1 MAKQKVQHFY
11 HPVSGTISYVVSD
24 IASKETIIIDPVA
37 DYNEVTGEVTFQSSQ
52 MILDYVEKNEFS
64 VTAIL
69 ETHIH
74 ADHLTGA
81 FFLSEKLG
89 APIHVSD
96 AVKDVYSTW
105 KDDLA
110 LKEMFEFEN
119 YLLEH
124 EHLGFGESDLEVINT
139 PGHTPADLTYKV
151 GDAIFVGDSLFH
163 HGTGRADFPGG
174 SAKQMFH
181 SLSKLYD
188 MDDDTKVY
196 LCHNYP
202 KTADELIHMTTI
214 GEEKHENDFI
224 REGTSEKE
232 FVKHREERDE
242 QLANPKLINP
252 ALTYNLTASLSH
264 SNDSA

>member
-1 MAKQKVQHFY
+1 MAKQKVQHFF

-24 IASKETIIIDPVA
+24 IATKETIIIDPVA
-37 DYNEVTGEVTFQSSQ
+37 DYNEATGEISFQSAQ
-52 MILDYVEKNEFS
+52 IILDYVEQHGFH
-64 VTAIL
+64 VAAIL

-74 ADHLTGA
+74 ADHLTGS
-81 FFLSEKLG
+81 FFLSEALG

-96 AVKDVYSTW
+96 AVKDVYSSC

-110 LKEMFEFEN
+110 LSEMYEFEN
-119 YLLEH
+119 YLLDH

-139 PGHTPADLTYKV
+139 PGHTPSDLTYKI
-151 GDAIFVGDSLFH
+151 GDAIFVGDSLFF

-188 MDDDTKVY
+188 MDDETKVY

-202 KTADELIHMTTI
+202 KTVDELVHMTTI
-214 GEEKHENDFI
+214 GEEKHDNAFLTDHTSESEFVAL
-224 REGTSEKE
+224 REG
-232 FVKHREERDE
+232 RDA
-242 QLANPKLINP
+242 QLGQPKLINP
-252 ALTYNLTASLSH
+252 ALTYNLTSVLPH
-264 SNDSA
+264 

>member
-1 MAKQKVQHFY
+1 
-11 HPVSGTISYVVSD
+11 
-24 IASKETIIIDPVA
+24 
-37 DYNEVTGEVTFQSSQ
+37 
-52 MILDYVEKNEFS
+52 
-64 VTAIL
+64 
-69 ETHIH
+69 
-74 ADHLTGA
+74 
-81 FFLSEKLG
+81 
-89 APIHVSD
+89 
-96 AVKDVYSTW
+96 
-105 KDDLA
+105 
-110 LKEMFEFEN
+110 
-119 YLLEH
+119 
-124 EHLGFGESDLEVINT
+124 
-139 PGHTPADLTYKV
+139 
-151 GDAIFVGDSLFH
+151 
-163 HGTGRADFPGG
+163 
-174 SAKQMFH
+174 MFH

>member
-1 MAKQKVQHFY
+1 MAKQKVQHFF

-24 IASKETIIIDPVA
+24 IATNEAIIIDPVA
-37 DYNEVTGEVTFQSSQ
+37 DYNVATGEVTFESSQ
-52 MILDYVEKNEFS
+52 MILHYIEKHQLH

-74 ADHLTGA
+74 ADHLTGS
-81 FFLSEKLG
+81 FFLHEKLN

-96 AVKDVYSTW
+96 AVKEVYATW

-110 LKEMFEFEN
+110 LSEMYEFEN
-119 YLLEH
+119 YLLDH
-124 EHLGFGESDLEVINT
+124 EHLGFGDSDLEVINT

-151 GDAIFVGDSLFH
+151 GDAVFVGDSLFH

-181 SLSKLYD
+181 SLTKLYD

-202 KTADELIHMTTI
+202 KTADELVHMTTI
-214 GEEKHENDFI
+214 GEEKHENCFI
-224 REGTSEKE
+224 QEETTEQE
-232 FVKHREERDE
+232 FICHREERDE
-242 QLANPKLINP
+242 QLAEPRLINP
-252 ALTYNLTASLSH
+252 ALIYNLTCQLPQPQPMQ
-264 SNDSA
+264 